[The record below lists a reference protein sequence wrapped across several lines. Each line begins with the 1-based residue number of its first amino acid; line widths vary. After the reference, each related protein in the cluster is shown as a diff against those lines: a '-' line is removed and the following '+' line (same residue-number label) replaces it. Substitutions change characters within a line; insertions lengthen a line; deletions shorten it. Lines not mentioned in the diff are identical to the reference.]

1 MRKNAQPRGKWCSSE
16 STNPIHFIDIEL
28 KVKGISTLYD
38 SFRDYVAVE
47 MLDGERK
54 FQTKEFGLQDA
65 RKRTTFQSFPPVLH
79 LPLKRQEYDTQRDSM
94 VKVRTTC
101 IPEEISVR
109 S

>member
-94 VKVRTTC
+94 VKVRTPC
-101 IPEEISVR
+101 IPDEISVR